1 MKTIAKFVLFVF
13 LTACPIMGWG
23 QSSSAIAEYP
33 VTCNSPKTIVRAW
46 GNNVVSYLREGNMG
60 YLYLT
65 DITEVPIIIPP
76 TVYGYLGGKIPLVFQ
91 NVEINDMQILNN
103 KVFFCGNNQG
113 SAIYGWVNLPFT
125 SSSYLNYYTFP
136 DSTNLN
142 QMVVYKGLTGT
153 KLVAIGE
160 NNHALYTKDVII
172 EIDNADGVSPSINLY
187 ELPYI
192 NDQRREILYDIVL
205 TDDYVVFLGHDTHR
219 GISLCTRWASRS
231 NISGTIQ
238 NRYDYNLPQ
247 DEVHSE
253 LLATVVDPA
262 KWIAV
267 VYVHFEGPSNF
278 TTRTRM
284 IDVKVSH
291 AIQYSQEYAIA
302 DKFWP
307 YEISYNPTK
316 QILTVLQNCTTPQDE
331 SRFRLLY
338 PYATANYTFNTLY
351 YPNLEFTSLCQLDK
365 NRYVATGTNHSMTSK
380 FWYVQDFTV
389 SPSTTM
395 SCPYLFNEKA
405 AMLASPSVI
414 YNPQQII
421 PSLIGVGYIDR
432 PSSVS
437 AIQVPLI
444 CNIPSD
450 KK

>member
-1 MKTIAKFVLFVF
+1 M
-13 LTACPIMGWG
+13 
-23 QSSSAIAEYP
+23 
-33 VTCNSPKTIVRAW
+33 
-46 GNNVVSYLREGNMG
+46 
-60 YLYLT
+60 
-65 DITEVPIIIPP
+65 
-76 TVYGYLGGKIPLVFQ
+76 PL
-91 NVEINDMQILNN
+91 
-103 KVFFCGNNQG
+103 
-113 SAIYGWVNLPFT
+113 
-125 SSSYLNYYTFP
+125 
-136 DSTNLN
+136 
-142 QMVVYKGLTGT
+142 
-153 KLVAIGE
+153 
-160 NNHALYTKDVII
+160 
-172 EIDNADGVSPSINLY
+172 
-187 ELPYI
+187 
-192 NDQRREILYDIVL
+192 
-205 TDDYVVFLGHDTHR
+205 
-219 GISLCTRWASRS
+219 
-231 NISGTIQ
+231 
-238 NRYDYNLPQ
+238 
-247 DEVHSE
+247 HS
-253 LLATVVDPA
+253 
-262 KWIAV
+262 K
-267 VYVHFEGPSNF
+267 
-278 TTRTRM
+278 
-284 IDVKVSH
+284 
-291 AIQYSQEYAIA
+291 EYAIA

-405 AMLASPSVI
+405 AMLASPSVS